1 MITAFVCEGGRLHP
15 VPPGSEAEA
24 LSRASWFDLEKPN
37 DEEKAL
43 VERITGLHVAS
54 EEELNEIE
62 SSSRLAVENGA
73 LYLSM
78 PLVTRVEGDTP
89 TTSPLG
95 FVVTPERLITIRFQP
110 SRLFEGFADRLPR
123 DKALNLGPCHVFVGL
138 LEAIVDRI
146 ADVLE
151 QIRSDLDTISLRIFK
166 DDAVTGRRRREDA
179 QLHVTLK
186 RIGRI
191 GDLVSRIRDSLLGVG
206 RIVPYAGH
214 VAAGWIPADLRPRF
228 KTLRQDIASLNDY
241 DAHLANKI
249 QFLLDAVLGF
259 INIAQNNIIKVL
271 TVVSVVGV
279 PPTLV
284 ASIYGM
290 NFKRMPELDWTY
302 GYPYVLTLIIIS
314 AILPLIWFMR
324 RGWL

>member
-1 MITAFVCEGGRLHP
+1 ML
-15 VPPGSEAEA
+15 
-24 LSRASWFDLEKPN
+24 
-37 DEEKAL
+37 
-43 VERITGLHVAS
+43 
-54 EEELNEIE
+54 
-62 SSSRLAVENGA
+62 
-73 LYLSM
+73 
-78 PLVTRVEGDTP
+78 
-89 TTSPLG
+89 
-95 FVVTPERLITIRFQP
+95 TPERLVTIRFQP

-123 DKALNLGPCHVFVGL
+123 DEALNLGPCHVFVGV

-151 QIRSDLDTISLRIFK
+151 GIRANLDAISLGIFQE
-166 DDAVTGRRRREDA
+166 DVVTGRRRREDA
-179 QLHVTLK
+179 ELRATLK

-206 RIVPYAGH
+206 RIVPYVGH
-214 VAAGWIPADLRPRF
+214 VAGDWIPADLRPRF

-241 DAHLANKI
+241 DAHLSNKI

-284 ASIYGM
+284 ASVYGM
-290 NFKRMPELDWTY
+290 NFKGMPELDWA
-302 GYPYVLTLIIIS
+302 G
-314 AILPLIWFMR
+314 AIPTA
-324 RGWL
+324 